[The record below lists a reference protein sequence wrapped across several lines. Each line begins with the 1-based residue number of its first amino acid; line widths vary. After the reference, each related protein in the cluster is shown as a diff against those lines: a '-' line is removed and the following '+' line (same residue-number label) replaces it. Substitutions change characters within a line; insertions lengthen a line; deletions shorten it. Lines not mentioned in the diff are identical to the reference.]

1 MGKGKNNASAYLVL
15 YLIDF
20 KQEVH
25 IYGDF
30 DRDPKAIVF
39 FSNYREN
46 NDATFD
52 FGGKNYVVPKWTVQ
66 ILKRNLQGSLE
77 VVYSTSNVI
86 SEDKLLIPGQNPKIS
101 PYRYRV
107 AGNSENIAWIPEPL
121 DPRDPEHDINSHTP
135 VEQLSITKDTTDYL
149 WYFCTNIPLTLDDAK
164 PVTITLKSVTDDW
177 YVWLDNIA
185 SSPNGASVSTSL
197 GRGYELSCNYQI

>member
-1 MGKGKNNASAYLVL
+1 L
-15 YLIDF
+15 

-25 IYGDF
+25 IYGDI
-30 DRDPKAIVF
+30 DHDPEAIVF

-66 ILKRNLQGSLE
+66 ILKKNTQGYLE
-77 VVYSTSNVI
+77 VLYSTSEVR
-86 SEDKLLIPGQNPKIS
+86 SEDMIVIPGQIPKS
-101 PYRYRV
+101 SLYRHKV
-107 AGNSENIAWIPEPL
+107 AGSTTIIAWILEPV
-121 DPRDPEHDINSHTP
+121 DPYDPDHDISSHTP

-149 WYFCTNIPLTLDDAK
+149 WYFRTNIPLTLDDAK
-164 PVTITLKSVTDDW
+164 PATITLKSVTDDW
-177 YVWLDNIA
+177 YVWLDNIP

-197 GRGYELSCNYQI
+197 GKGYELSCKLQFRHINRIRSKRVY